1 MKYRLINEFGN
12 RIVNTDNEIKKN
24 RLLEKGF
31 KIDLKEE
38 KPKRRK
44 KVEDGNQV
52 NPEGHL
58 Q

>member
-31 KIDLKEE
+31 KIDTKEE

-44 KVEDGNQV
+44 KVEDGNQT
-52 NPEGHL
+52 NP
-58 Q
+58 

>member
-31 KIDLKEE
+31 KIDIKEE

-44 KVEDGNQV
+44 KVEDGNQT
-52 NPEGHL
+52 NP
-58 Q
+58 